1 MDTRRLTRERA
12 GFLAVLLGSALT
24 LACGPTFPD
33 PAAVRAVILV
43 DVDTLR
49 ADHLSAYGYARQT
62 SPNIDAFAR
71 RAVQFD
77 WAFSQA
83 PNTLPSQTS
92 ILTSLYPSTHLVLH
106 DGDRLAPAVVTLAE
120 RFQEAGF
127 ATGAFIDG
135 GYMKSQ
141 FGLDQGF
148 DTYFDI
154 NGGGLAVGESHIGKW
169 LAEQSQGRFFLL
181 IHTYDVHTPYAPRE
195 PFRSRFLADLAAP
208 TPGFEPTSEAL
219 ESIRMSQY
227 TAEPR
232 SLAGRDLEYA
242 RALYDGEVA
251 LVDDWFG
258 RFLRQL
264 DDLGLTDSTVVA
276 LVSDHG
282 EEFQEHGSVL
292 HEKLYRTV
300 THVPLVVRAPG
311 ARNGRR
317 VGETV
322 ETIDL
327 APTLLE
333 LAGVAAPAADEGMQG
348 DPRDGRTVAG
358 TLARR
363 RATGA
368 GADGV
373 LGVALLRRPAGG
385 DERPVSS
392 DPDARIRQDRA
403 LSLARGSG
411 GSAGPR
417 RRSHRISRARC
428 CTASACGARGVR
440 RSGCSSAR
448 RRYCRKRSRNRCARW
463 DTCSEPGA
471 LPASGA
477 GGSAGGN
484 RLAGAPPRLRA
495 RLRSRKVRARLV
507 ALDRGLARR

>member
-1 MDTRRLTRERA
+1 MGVRRLTPKRSGA
-12 GFLAVLLGSALT
+12 LALLAILALSVG
-24 LACGPTFPD
+24 CGPNFPD
-33 PAAVRAVILV
+33 PTAVRAVILV

-106 DGDRLAPAVVTLAE
+106 DGDRLEPEVVTLAE
-120 RFQEAGF
+120 RFQQAGF
-127 ATGAFIDG
+127 VTGAFIDG

-154 NGGGLAVGESHIGKW
+154 NGGGLGVGEAPIGKW
-169 LAEQSQGRFFLL
+169 LAEHAQRRFFLL

-195 PFRSRFLADLAAP
+195 PFRSRFTADLAAP

-219 ESIRMSQY
+219 ESIRMSKY

-232 SLAGRDLEYA
+232 SLADRDLEYS

-264 DDLGLTDSTVVA
+264 EDLGLADSTVVA

-317 VGETV
+317 VGQTV

-333 LAGVAAPAADEGMQG
+333 LAGVAAPVATEGMKG
-348 DPRDGRTVAG
+348 LAGMEGRSLVPWLAGEPPAVAR
-358 TLARR
+358 LAFSESPFFGVQ
-363 RATGA
+363 RA
-368 GADGV
+368 
-373 LGVALLRRPAGG
+373 
-385 DERPVSS
+385 VSS
-392 DPDARIRQDRA
+392 DQFRLILTLESGKIELFRSREDMAEAQDLAFGSPDLARPLLHSLRLWSRERPPQRMLNREPVALPEEVEKSLRA
-403 LSLARGSG
+403 LGYL
-411 GSAGPR
+411 
-417 RRSHRISRARC
+417 
-428 CTASACGARGVR
+428 
-440 RSGCSSAR
+440 
-448 RRYCRKRSRNRCARW
+448 
-463 DTCSEPGA
+463 
-471 LPASGA
+471 
-477 GGSAGGN
+477 
-484 RLAGAPPRLRA
+484 
-495 RLRSRKVRARLV
+495 
-507 ALDRGLARR
+507 

>member
-1 MDTRRLTRERA
+1 MDVRRLTPKRS
-12 GFLAVLLGSALT
+12 GSLALLAI
-24 LACGPTFPD
+24 LATVSCGPTFPD
-33 PAAVRAVILV
+33 PTAVRAVIIV

-49 ADHLSAYGYARQT
+49 ADHLSAYGYARPT

-106 DGDRLAPAVVTLAE
+106 DGDRLEPEVVTLAE
-120 RFQEAGF
+120 RFREAGF

-154 NGGGLAVGESHIGKW
+154 NGGGLGVGESHISKW
-169 LAEQSQGRFFLL
+169 LAEQSQGKFFLL

-195 PFRSRFLADLAAP
+195 PFRSRFTGDLAAP

-219 ESIRMSQY
+219 ESIRMSKY

-232 SLAGRDLEYA
+232 SLADRDLEYS

-264 DDLGLTDSTVVA
+264 DDLGLADSTVVA

-300 THVPLVVRAPG
+300 THVPLVVFAPG

-317 VGETV
+317 VGQTV

-333 LAGVAAPAADEGMQG
+333 LAGVASPRAGEGGEGTAGMEGRSLVPWLAGEAPPPAPARLAFSESPFFGVQRAVSDDRLRLILTLESGRIELFRSRE
-348 DPRDGRTVAG
+348 DPTEAQDLALASPD
-358 TLARR
+358 LARPLLHSLR
-363 RATGA
+363 LWSRERPPERM
-368 GADGV
+368 
-373 LGVALLRRPAGG
+373 LRR
-385 DERPVSS
+385 DPVVLPEEVEKSL
-392 DPDARIRQDRA
+392 RA
-403 LSLARGSG
+403 LGYLQ
-411 GSAGPR
+411 
-417 RRSHRISRARC
+417 
-428 CTASACGARGVR
+428 
-440 RSGCSSAR
+440 
-448 RRYCRKRSRNRCARW
+448 
-463 DTCSEPGA
+463 
-471 LPASGA
+471 
-477 GGSAGGN
+477 
-484 RLAGAPPRLRA
+484 
-495 RLRSRKVRARLV
+495 
-507 ALDRGLARR
+507 

>member
-1 MDTRRLTRERA
+1 MTRERA

-232 SLAGRDLEYA
+232 SLASRDLEYA

-300 THVPLVVRAPG
+300 THVPLVVFAPG

-317 VGETV
+317 VGQTV

-333 LAGVAAPAADEGMQG
+333 LAGVAAAAADEGMQG
-348 DPRDGRTVAG
+348 TQKMEGRSLVPWLAGEPPAQERMAFSESPFFGVQRAATSDLFRLILTLESGKIELFRSREDPAEAQDLAAVSPD
-358 TLARR
+358 LARPLLHR
-363 RATGA
+363 LRLWSA
-368 GADGV
+368 GRPPERMLQREA
-373 LGVALLRRPAGG
+373 VALPEEVEKSL
-385 DERPVSS
+385 
-392 DPDARIRQDRA
+392 RA
-403 LSLARGSG
+403 LGYLQ
-411 GSAGPR
+411 
-417 RRSHRISRARC
+417 
-428 CTASACGARGVR
+428 
-440 RSGCSSAR
+440 
-448 RRYCRKRSRNRCARW
+448 
-463 DTCSEPGA
+463 
-471 LPASGA
+471 
-477 GGSAGGN
+477 
-484 RLAGAPPRLRA
+484 
-495 RLRSRKVRARLV
+495 
-507 ALDRGLARR
+507 